1 MLERVARE
9 IQLERQLFSLTSNQ
23 YFYLARVGGMNKNEL
38 RAGSPPDL
46 FERITY
52 TESSAC

>member
-9 IQLERQLFSLTSNQ
+9 IQLPSLSSNQ
-23 YFYLARVGGMNKNEL
+23 YFYLARVGAMNKNVL

-52 TESSAC
+52 TESSVC